1 MNREELESLL
11 RDKIPTLPK
20 KARKVAE
27 YLLSNM
33 REVAFY
39 SIGEVADKL
48 NVSKAQLVRVA
59 RILGFQGYADLK
71 TALQMAILEQI
82 DPVTMLARAK
92 ERGEGLLPNILDTE
106 HANIDNTW
114 RMLDRENINEFV
126 ELVKKAKNIY
136 CMGWGISSLVAET
149 FYMRFRVMGLAGH
162 LIKRGS
168 LAILEQV
175 RGIKEGDMVIV
186 CELPSYVVEVTEAI
200 TKCAAQKATIV
211 TITDTA
217 AAPVCSVATLQF
229 YASALSPT
237 FGSSII
243 GPLFLAH
250 ILTSILS
257 VELGEAAKH
266 ALEDQVQFLHDE
278 RIFHPVFGLRY

>member
-39 SIGEVADKL
+39 SIGEVAEKL

-114 RMLDRENINEFV
+114 RMLDREKINEFV

-257 VELGEAAKH
+257 VELGEAAKR

>member
-39 SIGEVADKL
+39 SIGEVAEKL

-114 RMLDRENINEFV
+114 RMLDREKINEFV

>member
-39 SIGEVADKL
+39 SIGEVAEKL

-114 RMLDRENINEFV
+114 RMLDREKINEFV

-175 RGIKEGDMVIV
+175 RGIKEWDMVIV

>member
-39 SIGEVADKL
+39 SIGEVAEKL

-149 FYMRFRVMGLAGH
+149 LYMRFRVMGLAGH

>member
-39 SIGEVADKL
+39 SIGEVAEKL

-114 RMLDRENINEFV
+114 RMLDREKINEFV
-126 ELVKKAKNIY
+126 ELVKKANNIY